1 MILKNDYYHQIPEVD
16 IDADVANI
24 PNSSERDVQHEYSMD

>member
-1 MILKNDYYHQIPEVD
+1 MILKNDYYHQIPEVG

-24 PNSSERDVQHEYSMD
+24 PNSSERNAY